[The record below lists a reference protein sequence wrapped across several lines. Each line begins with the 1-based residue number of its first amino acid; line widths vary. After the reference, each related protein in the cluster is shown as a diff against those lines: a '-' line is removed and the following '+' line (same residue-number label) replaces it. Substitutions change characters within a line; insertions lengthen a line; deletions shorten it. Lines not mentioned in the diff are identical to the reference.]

1 MKGEMIVSITYCEE
15 RKLFT
20 LETRQTTYQMKV
32 DACGQVCAAPDS
44 VALFFI
50 VSGSQHSTAVA

>member
-1 MKGEMIVSITYCEE
+1 MIVSITYCEE